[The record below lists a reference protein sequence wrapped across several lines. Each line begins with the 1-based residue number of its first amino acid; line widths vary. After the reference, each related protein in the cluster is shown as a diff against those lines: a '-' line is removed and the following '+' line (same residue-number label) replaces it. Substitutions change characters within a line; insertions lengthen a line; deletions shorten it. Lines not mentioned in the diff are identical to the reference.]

1 MGFGVGT
8 LVSSAQ
14 KNVLRDDLSLR
25 PRTHM
30 DQNTNTREKAL
41 VENIYIPLGNEY
53 HLHIL
58 DMELEKRKGENI
70 LLIGDFNG
78 RNKIW
83 NRNAS
88 NNSRVGLIL
97 ENINCHG
104 FYIAT
109 NTDFTYQ
116 QSTIVSNTG
125 KSTIDLTLTC
135 GFKNIKIIA
144 KDFTL
149 MKTRHKAIEV
159 LIEQEPSFKPNPKF
173 KTKNV
178 DCEKWK
184 QFVQAPPENYSTNFP
199 LEISEKLI
207 DQQVNKTIFFQ
218 SFPAFL
224 MADFL

>member
-1 MGFGVGT
+1 MDFGVGT

-30 DQNTNTREKAL
+30 EQNTNTREKAL

-178 DCEKWK
+178 DCEK
-184 QFVQAPPENYSTNFP
+184 
-199 LEISEKLI
+199 
-207 DQQVNKTIFFQ
+207 
-218 SFPAFL
+218 
-224 MADFL
+224 